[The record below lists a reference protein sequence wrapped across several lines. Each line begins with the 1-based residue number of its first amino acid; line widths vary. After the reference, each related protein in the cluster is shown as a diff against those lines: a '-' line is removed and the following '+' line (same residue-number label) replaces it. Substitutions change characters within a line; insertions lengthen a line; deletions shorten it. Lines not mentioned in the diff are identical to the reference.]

1 MLSQRFRSIPVPGG
15 QEVCDVEPG
24 LIDRDLLKDRCDFRE
39 DLHQTAGIFPVGG
52 KIRRDEDQ
60 VGALL
65 QGFYYR
71 LSGADPVLFCRN
83 GFGCNDPVARFDIAS
98 DCGGNR
104 AQIHTSRRK
113 AQLFQRGPG
122 QISGID
128 IHMEYRA
135 LCGFCVF
142 GGGEIA
148 HEIVHGA
155 DTFKI
160 VVKIAGSKTK
170 IS

>member
-1 MLSQRFRSIPVPGG
+1 MRAVWFLEVAGHFCEEFIAGYADVYGESQPAGDLLPDVLSQRFRSIPVPGG

-83 GFGCNDPVARFDIAS
+83 GFGCYDPVARFDIAS
-98 DCGGNR
+98 DSGRDR

-113 AQLFQRGPG
+113 AQLFQSGP
-122 QISGID
+122 
-128 IHMEYRA
+128 
-135 LCGFCVF
+135 
-142 GGGEIA
+142 
-148 HEIVHGA
+148 
-155 DTFKI
+155 
-160 VVKIAGSKTK
+160 
-170 IS
+170 